1 MLHRGQCLQ
10 RRLPVDRRLAEVDY
24 LRVPEHDA
32 DFVTGCD
39 GLADEILR
47 PADRL
52 QDGLAVH
59 GPAHVDAEHHD
70 TAAEAVLP
78 AAEIPPGR
86 YLCQPGRSERAP
98 DPVSHL
104 LPPQPGAADE
114 SGQALGFRTVGHA
127 LYEGLEPEFTPGPRL
142 VCDDRQAPVHRDPH
156 GDVDDRAGFQRAD
169 LGELA
174 VENPAVVPDFWRR
187 NGSGLLIY
195 LNPDRILVRQDGAE
209 LVRRPRHGK

>member
-10 RRLPVDRRLAEVDY
+10 RRLPVGCRLAEVDY

-59 GPAHVDAEHHD
+59 GPAYVDAEHHD
-70 TAAEAVLP
+70 TAAEAVLQ

-86 YLCQPGRSERAP
+86 YLCQPGRRERAP

-104 LPPQPGAADE
+104 
-114 SGQALGFRTVGHA
+114 
-127 LYEGLEPEFTPGPRL
+127 YPR
-142 VCDDRQAPVHRDPH
+142 
-156 GDVDDRAGFQRAD
+156 
-169 LGELA
+169 
-174 VENPAVVPDFWRR
+174 
-187 NGSGLLIY
+187 S
-195 LNPDRILVRQDGAE
+195 LVRPTRAARRSVSALSVTPSMKASSRSSRLDRGSCAMT
-209 LVRRPRHGK
+209 VRRPSTAIRMVMLMTEPAFSEPIWASSPSRTLRLCPISGDGTDPACSYT